1 MRYQHRLVLEE
12 PSALWARILDA
23 SYNGILVIDRAGTI
37 MVYNRAARR
46 IFGNTHKTYVGRHIS
61 EIRPEVWPD
70 LEHIINTGNPQIG
83 RKLILK
89 DTTII
94 ANRSPILIDG
104 AVCGIISVFQDIS
117 EYERII
123 SELQGFQRLHRE
135 LEAIIES
142 SYDGLYVTDGQA
154 KTIRL
159 NRSYERI
166 TGLSRNDLLGRSM
179 HDLVSQKVFDHSVTL
194 EVLKKGRQVT
204 IMQMVMGDKQ
214 VMVTGTPIYDD
225 AGEIILVVT
234 NVRDI
239 TELNALKNEL
249 EASRRITSRM
259 YQALQEHKGIEHAL
273 ENMVIKS
280 QSMMKVVHAAI
291 KVAGTETSI
300 LLEGESGVGKS
311 MLARI
316 IHQISNRK
324 DRPFVKI
331 NCGAIPGSLIESE
344 LFGYEEGAF
353 TGAVPGGKAGMIETA
368 HTGTVFLDEIAELKP
383 DLQAK
388 LLEVIEEKTFTRVG
402 NPQPVSVDVRIIAAT
417 NRNLLAMV
425 HRGQFRDDLYYR
437 LHVVPIAIPPL
448 RYRREDI
455 QALAVRML
463 ESFNKA
469 HGTVKRLEP
478 RVVDRLKRYR
488 YPGNVR
494 ELINTIE
501 RMMIMSEGDLI
512 TIEDLPEEFQTASC
526 DLNALDTGGMTL
538 RESVQALERQMILNA
553 VEVSGSL
560 SEAAAMLAIHPTTLW
575 RKMVRHDIQYCKNET
590 NSDIAIQH

>member
-1 MRYQHRLVLEE
+1 MGYQQRLISEE
-12 PSALWARILDA
+12 LSPLWASILDA
-23 SYNGILVIDRAGTI
+23 SYNGILVIDHSGTI

-46 IFGNTHKTYVGRHIS
+46 IFGNTHQTYVGRHIS
-61 EIRPEVWPD
+61 AIRPEVWPD
-70 LEHIINTGNPQIG
+70 LKRIIDTRKPQIG
-83 RKLILK
+83 RKLNLK

-94 ANRSPILIDG
+94 ANRSPIVIDG
-104 AVCGIISVFQDIS
+104 TVCGIISVFQDIS
-117 EYERII
+117 EYENII

-154 KTIRL
+154 STIRL

-166 TGLSRNDLLGRSM
+166 TGLRREDLLGRNM
-179 HDLVSQKVFDHSVTL
+179 HDLVSQGVFDHSVTL

-239 TELNALKNEL
+239 TELNALRNEL
-249 EASRRITSRM
+249 ETSRRITSRM
-259 YQALQEHKGIEHAL
+259 YQTLQEHKGIEHAL
-273 ENMVIKS
+273 EDMVIKS
-280 QSMMKVVHAAI
+280 RSMMKVVHAAI
-291 KVAGTETSI
+291 KVAGTETSV

-311 MLARI
+311 MLART
-316 IHQISNRK
+316 IHQLSNRK

-331 NCGAIPGSLIESE
+331 NCGAIPSSLIESE

-353 TGAVPGGKAGMIETA
+353 TGAMPGGKAGMIETA

-383 DLQAK
+383 DLQVK

-417 NRNLLAMV
+417 SRNLLAMV
-425 HRGQFRDDLYYR
+425 HEGRFRDDLYYR
-437 LHVVPIAIPPL
+437 LHVVPITIPPL
-448 RYRREDI
+448 RHRREDI
-455 QALAVRML
+455 QALAVRVL

-469 HGTVKRLEP
+469 HGTAKRLEP

-512 TIEDLPEEFQTASC
+512 TVDDLPEEFQAAAC
-526 DLNALDTGGMTL
+526 DLQALDTGGMTL
-538 RESVQALERQMILNA
+538 KESVQALEKQMILNA
-553 VEVSGSL
+553 LEATDRL
-560 SEAAAMLAIHPTTLW
+560 SEAAARLDIHPTTLW
-575 RKMVRHDIQYCKNET
+575 RKMARYGIRYCKSEID
-590 NSDIAIQH
+590 SRIAIQT